1 MGILPNCKD
10 PTLKAL
16 KSIGYNVV
24 LLPRVDL
31 RPTQLLVANDK
42 RLSRLGEMA
51 TVFVQRP
58 GAPPLPAIGPDR
70 PGPNIAITKTA
81 ALDATVGLNILG
93 GLISALGGST
103 LGLNLAFAKAAKIQM
118 EYSGTKENAAEPAAI
133 DQFLAGAGLNPFSKA
148 AKDMLEADLVYVVTS
163 TLKANK
169 VNVTATDANKH
180 AIGIDVP
187 VLANAVGGSMKVTAS
202 SSTAT
207 TVTFEGEVPLAF
219 AFQAIRLFF
228 EDGAYRTF
236 KPTAGGGLVAES
248 VASPFET
255 DLLLRG

>member
-1 MGILPNCKD
+1 
-10 PTLKAL
+10 
-16 KSIGYNVV
+16 
-24 LLPRVDL
+24 
-31 RPTQLLVANDK
+31 
-42 RLSRLGEMA
+42 
-51 TVFVQRP
+51 
-58 GAPPLPAIGPDR
+58 
-70 PGPNIAITKTA
+70 
-81 ALDATVGLNILG
+81 
-93 GLISALGGST
+93 
-103 LGLNLAFAKAAKIQM
+103 M

-133 DQFLAGAGLNPFSKA
+133 DQFLAGAGLNPFAKA

-169 VNVTATDANKH
+169 INVSATDENKR

-202 SSTAT
+202 SSKAT

-236 KPTAGGGLVAES
+236 KPTAGGGLVTES
-248 VASPFET
+248 VASRFET